1 MLFILSDI
9 LIYRLVALI
18 NFRIS
23 VLICRIF
30 SYFPKQKIGYVL
42 LKLQPFQIEFTS
54 WKEDQVQVIISGY
67 RF

>member
-18 NFRIS
+18 NFSIS
-23 VLICRIF
+23 VLICQIF

-54 WKEDQVQVIISGY
+54 RKEDQVQVIISGY